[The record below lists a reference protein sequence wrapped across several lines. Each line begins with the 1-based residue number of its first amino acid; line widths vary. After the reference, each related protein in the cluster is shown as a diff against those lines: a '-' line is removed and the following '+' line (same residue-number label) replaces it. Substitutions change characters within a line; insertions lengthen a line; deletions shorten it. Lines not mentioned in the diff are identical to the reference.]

1 MQVKYEITGRG
12 KAARYFD
19 VNHDTGEVS
28 IKDDLRKEM
37 DTEYQVYL
45 NLAIKLYCYTAYP
58 AVNLRLIG

>member
-1 MQVKYEITGRG
+1 MYCNILLHQVKYEITGRG

-37 DTEYQVYL
+37 DTEYHVWETMIIQS
-45 NLAIKLYCYTAYP
+45 TAQSFI
-58 AVNLRLIG
+58 L